1 MSQKLP
7 CTEIP
12 IQNANI
18 STLDPH
24 NFFSAGFCCTKF
36 WESFFLPESNLELK
50 RWALYYLRNF
60 GQKSCSPLTL
70 TLFPQ
75 ARRMIFL
82 FPQAWR
88 MIASSQR
95 PLPSLFGSC
104 WYLHMGYT
112 RNVNE
117 RHFCDI
123 AYTVLSSL
131 LLVCSVFV
139 CLVFASILGLR
150 RQLITRED
158 WNYPQ
163 HCLWLLISVFP
174 LLRCGRTVATCLSSP
189 TSGCSKISIFLLPL

>member
-1 MSQKLP
+1 MLRFYCNHLRALIPTPSWFFMPPKSP

-36 WESFFLPESNLELK
+36 WESLFLPDSNLELK
-50 RWALYYLRNF
+50 RWALYYLRNS

-95 PLPSLFGSC
+95 LLPSLFGSY

-112 RNVNE
+112 TLMSGIFVISLIQSCLL
-117 RHFCDI
+117 FSWSALC
-123 AYTVLSSL
+123 SS
-131 LLVCSVFV
+131 V
-139 CLVFASILGLR
+139 
-150 RQLITRED
+150 
-158 WNYPQ
+158 WY
-163 HCLWLLISVFP
+163 
-174 LLRCGRTVATCLSSP
+174 LLR
-189 TSGCSKISIFLLPL
+189 FLACEDN

>member
-1 MSQKLP
+1 MITYVSGQIHYQYNDHEWLGRYFITKIMVMKLFGDDWSLVMITMVMTIFITGEA
-7 CTEIP
+7 CFVWLIL
-12 IQNANI
+12 I
-18 STLDPH
+18 STHGLH
-24 NFFSAGFCCTKF
+24 N
-36 WESFFLPESNLELK
+36 
-50 RWALYYLRNF
+50 
-60 GQKSCSPLTL
+60 
-70 TLFPQ
+70 
-75 ARRMIFL
+75 I
-82 FPQAWR
+82 
-88 MIASSQR
+88 
-95 PLPSLFGSC
+95 
-104 WYLHMGYT
+104 
-112 RNVNE
+112 NE

-174 LLRCGRTVATCLSSP
+174 LLRCGRTMATCLSSP